1 MKVAEQIREKI
12 KNIPESEPFG
22 YADLNIEATDF
33 FTAAKALER
42 LQKKGI
48 IKKVS
53 KGLFYKPEISVFGA
67 LPPDYNQ
74 ILQNYLYEDGKRTG
88 YVTGY
93 VLYNQLSLTT
103 QMAFTT
109 TIATNRSRKKI
120 NVGWLKTN
128 CVKAYVEVTEE
139 NYPLLGILD
148 ALKDI
153 KSIPDSSA
161 SNAIKILM
169 PKIKVLEKN
178 DIVNII
184 KYALKYPPR
193 VRALLGAIIENVF
206 RKNEYDVLPLEKSL
220 NPSTTFKLGI
230 KNNDLPTSQNWN
242 IV

>member
-1 MKVAEQIREKI
+1 MKVAAQIREKI
-12 KNIPESEPFG
+12 KSIPESEPFG
-22 YADLNIEATDF
+22 YADLGIEATDF

-42 LQKKGI
+42 LQKKGT

-53 KGLFYKPEISVFGA
+53 KGVFYKPEISIFGEM
-67 LPPDYNQ
+67 PPNYDS
-74 ILQNYLYEDGKRTG
+74 ILQNYLYKADKRVG

-109 TIATNRSRKKI
+109 KIATNRNLKKI
-120 NVGWLKTN
+120 NIGWLKTN
-128 CVKAYVEVTEE
+128 SVKAYAEVTEE

-169 PKIKVLEKN
+169 PKIKVLKKN
-178 DIVNII
+178 DIEHLI
-184 KYALKYPPR
+184 KYALQYPPR
-193 VRALLGAIIENVF
+193 VRALLGAILENIF
-206 RKNEYDVLPLEKSL
+206 RNKFDLLTLKSSL
-220 NPSTTFKLGI
+220 NPSTNFKLGI
-230 KNNDLPTSQNWN
+230 KNTVLPTTQNWN
-242 IV
+242 II

>member
-1 MKVAEQIREKI
+1 MKVAEQIRKKI
-12 KNIPESEPFG
+12 KSIPESVPFG
-22 YADLNIEATDF
+22 YADLGIKTTDF

-42 LQKKGI
+42 LQKNGT

-53 KGLFYKPEISVFGA
+53 KGVFYKPKISVFGT
-67 LPPDYNQ
+67 LPPNYDS
-74 ILQNYLYEDGKRTG
+74 ILQNYLYENGKRTG

-109 TIATNRSRKKI
+109 KIATNRNLKKI
-120 NVGWLKTN
+120 NIAWLKTTS
-128 CVKAYVEVTEE
+128 VKAYVKVTEE

-169 PKIKVLEKN
+169 PKIKVFEKK
-178 DIVNII
+178 DIENLI
-184 KYALKYPPR
+184 KYALQYPPR

-206 RKNEYDVLPLEKSL
+206 RKNEFDVLPLKKSL

-230 KNNDLPTSQNWN
+230 KNTDLPTSQNWN

>member
-1 MKVAEQIREKI
+1 MKVAAQIREKI
-12 KNIPESEPFG
+12 KSIPESEPFG
-22 YADLNIEATDF
+22 YADLGIEATDF

-42 LQKKGI
+42 LQKKGT

-53 KGLFYKPEISVFGA
+53 KGVFYKPKISIFGEM
-67 LPPDYNQ
+67 PPNYDS
-74 ILQNYLYEDGKRTG
+74 ILQNYLYKAGKRVG

-109 TIATNRSRKKI
+109 KIATNRNLKKI
-120 NVGWLKTN
+120 NIGWLKTN
-128 CVKAYVEVTEE
+128 SVKAYAEVTEE

-169 PKIKVLEKN
+169 PKIKVFKKN
-178 DIVNII
+178 DIENLI
-184 KYALKYPPR
+184 KYALQYPPR
-193 VRALLGAIIENVF
+193 VRALLGAILENIF
-206 RKNEYDVLPLEKSL
+206 RNEFDLLTLKSSL
-220 NPSTTFKLGI
+220 NPSTNFKLGI
-230 KNNDLPTSQNWN
+230 KNTVLPTTQNWN
-242 IV
+242 II

>member
-1 MKVAEQIREKI
+1 MKVAARIREKI
-12 KNIPESEPFG
+12 KSIPESEPFG
-22 YADLNIEATDF
+22 YADLGIEATDF

-42 LQKKGI
+42 LQKKGT

-53 KGLFYKPEISVFGA
+53 KGVFYKPEISIFGEM
-67 LPPDYNQ
+67 PPNYDS
-74 ILQNYLYEDGKRTG
+74 ILQNYLYKAGKRVG

-109 TIATNRSRKKI
+109 KIATNRNLKKI
-120 NVGWLKTN
+120 NIGWLKTN
-128 CVKAYVEVTEE
+128 SVKAYAEVTEE

-169 PKIKVLEKN
+169 PKIKVFKKN
-178 DIVNII
+178 DIENLI
-184 KYALKYPPR
+184 KYALQYPPR
-193 VRALLGAIIENVF
+193 VRALLGAILENIF
-206 RKNEYDVLPLEKSL
+206 RNKFDLLTLKSSL
-220 NPSTTFKLGI
+220 NPSTNFKLGI
-230 KNNDLPTSQNWN
+230 KNTVLPTTQNWN
-242 IV
+242 II

>member
-1 MKVAEQIREKI
+1 MKVAAQIREKI
-12 KNIPESEPFG
+12 KSIPESEPFG
-22 YADLNIEATDF
+22 YADLGIEATDF

-42 LQKKGI
+42 LQKKGT

-53 KGLFYKPEISVFGA
+53 KGVFYKPEISIFGEM
-67 LPPDYNQ
+67 PPNYDS
-74 ILQNYLYEDGKRTG
+74 ILQNYLYKAGKRVG

-109 TIATNRSRKKI
+109 KIATNRNLKKI
-120 NVGWLKTN
+120 NIGWLKTN
-128 CVKAYVEVTEE
+128 SVKAYAEVTEE

-169 PKIKVLEKN
+169 PKIKVLKKN
-178 DIVNII
+178 DIEHLI
-184 KYALKYPPR
+184 KYALQYPPR
-193 VRALLGAIIENVF
+193 VRALLGAILENIF
-206 RKNEYDVLPLEKSL
+206 RNKFDLLTLKSSL
-220 NPSTTFKLGI
+220 NPSTNFKLGI
-230 KNNDLPTSQNWN
+230 KNTVLPTTQNWN
-242 IV
+242 II

>member
-1 MKVAEQIREKI
+1 MKVAVQIRNKI
-12 KNIPESEPFG
+12 KSIPGSEPFG
-22 YADLNIEATDF
+22 YADMGIEPSDF
-33 FTAAKALER
+33 LAAAKALER
-42 LQKKGI
+42 LQKNGT

-53 KGLFYKPEISVFGA
+53 KGVFYKPEISVFVA
-67 LPPDYNQ
+67 LPPNYNQ
-74 ILQNYLYEDGKRTG
+74 ILQNYLYQNGKRTG

-128 CVKAYVEVTEE
+128 CVKAYVNVTEE

-148 ALKDI
+148 AIKDI

-169 PKIKVLEKN
+169 PKIKVFKKN
-178 DIVNII
+178 DIESLII
-184 KYALKYPPR
+184 YALEYPPR
-193 VRALLGAIIENVF
+193 VRALLGAIIENIF
-206 RKNEYDVLPLEKSL
+206 RNKEFDVLPLKKSL
-220 NPSTTFKLGI
+220 NPSTRFKLGI
-230 KNNDLPTSQNWN
+230 KNTDLPTSQNWN
-242 IV
+242 II